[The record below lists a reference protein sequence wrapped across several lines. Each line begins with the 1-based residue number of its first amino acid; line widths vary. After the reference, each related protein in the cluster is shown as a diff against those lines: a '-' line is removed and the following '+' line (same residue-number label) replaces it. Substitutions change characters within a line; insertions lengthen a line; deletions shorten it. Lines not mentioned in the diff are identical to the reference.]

1 MSRKT
6 HKANWRDGNR
16 RKSPRISASDAWKE
30 NQQKPLS
37 SDKKSEQE
45 VLGKDQGPPS
55 RTRTR
60 TKRKFG
66 EAAFN
71 SISKIHKQVWKG
83 RDNPQGEDHS
93 TDSVRWTTGGEFEKD
108 NINHK
113 HDDRAIPNGK
123 PFKLPE
129 KRMLELILDIL
140 QRRDTYEIFAEPVE
154 SDEVEDYYEIIKEPM
169 DFATMRAKLH
179 EGMYQNLEQF
189 EHDVFLISENAMH
202 FNSTATIYFRQARAI
217 HELAKKVF
225 HVLRTDPENFIS
237 EFSGTRRRSMRK
249 ALSVAKDSR
258 HLNVKVSN
266 VRGDVSSKRRL
277 CSPSRP
283 SPLTRTAKGN
293 PGCTGVTAHNE
304 SRYCGSFT
312 GLDGRKSSFVDI
324 DRRSAYRQWRSSL
337 QNENDSVG
345 SKPLILM
352 NQGDISYRDSLMSF
366 AKDLGSMAQM
376 VAERKL
382 LGRHEKFP
390 TYHTTSSNC
399 WIQSQICQVPSAF
412 ATLQS
417 KHSSVNATS
426 TTESGTF
433 PGFIPGS
440 QLFHKADNIID
451 LTDAE
456 DGEEANDRNQIEE
469 KTDVSTQSAM
479 QRGLNVDCI
488 SKHDKVSQTRKST
501 ENRKGSCLFNSFA
514 GDLNSSIYRSNNACT
529 RSTMITVDAGKP
541 DDNVL
546 PVILALENSH
556 SVVPELKSR
565 NKKSLVPQTSEPP
578 SQINDATHTS
588 TSRCQA
594 TAAIFQNDGACS
606 PIQTT
611 QPLELKKPVPSV
623 SQFCFDIPFL
633 KAQLNQMK
641 TLGREEFSK
650 SRFSRGSDMKKPS
663 PSFEKRGFNR
673 TVNCTQQGESSTSP
687 FLNNQSWPSV
697 DNSDT
702 NLALQL

>member
-1 MSRKT
+1 MRAYLT
-6 HKANWRDGNR
+6 PLQERR
-16 RKSPRISASDAWKE
+16 RKLIKRIGEMRIGGEARESHASDAWKE
-30 NQQKPLS
+30 IQQKPFS

-60 TKRKFG
+60 VKRKFG

-71 SISKIHKQVWKG
+71 SVSKIHKQVWKG
-83 RDNPQGEDHS
+83 RDNSQGEDHS
-93 TDSVRWTTGGEFEKD
+93 TDS
-108 NINHK
+108 
-113 HDDRAIPNGK
+113 GK
-123 PFKLPE
+123 SQLSE
-129 KRMLELILDIL
+129 ILCN
-140 QRRDTYEIFAEPVE
+140 
-154 SDEVEDYYEIIKEPM
+154 VEDYYEIIKEPM

-189 EHDVFLISENAMH
+189 E
-202 FNSTATIYFRQARAI
+202 ARAI

-258 HLNVKVSN
+258 HPNVKVSN
-266 VRGDVSSKRRL
+266 VRGDVSSKKRL

-283 SPLTRTAKGN
+283 SPLTRTTKGN
-293 PGCTGVTAHNE
+293 PGCTRVTAHNE
-304 SRYCGSFT
+304 SGYCDSFT
-312 GLDGRKSSFVDI
+312 GLDGRKSGFVDI

-366 AKDLGSMAQM
+366 AQDLGSIAQM
-376 VAERKL
+376 VAKRKL

-390 TYHTTSSNC
+390 TYHTPSSNC
-399 WIQSQICQVPSAF
+399 WIQSQICQVPPAF

-426 TTESGTF
+426 TTESGKF

-440 QLFHKADNIID
+440 QPFHKADDVID

-456 DGEEANDRNQIEE
+456 DGEEANDRNQMEE
-469 KTDVSTQSAM
+469 KTNVSAKSEM
-479 QRGLNVDCI
+479 QRGQNVHCI
-488 SKHDKVSQTRKST
+488 SKPDKVSQTRKST
-501 ENRKGSCLFNSFA
+501 ENRKGSCLFNSFS
-514 GDLNSSIYRSNNACT
+514 GDLNSSIYRSNIACT
-529 RSTMITVDAGKP
+529 RSTTITVDAGKP

-556 SVVPELKSR
+556 SVIPELKSR
-565 NKKSLVPQTSEPP
+565 NKKSSVPSILIPQTSEPP

-594 TAAIFQNDGACS
+594 TAGIVQNDGACS
-606 PIQTT
+606 PIQTR

-633 KAQLNQMK
+633 KAQLNQMM
-641 TLGREEFSK
+641 TLRQDEFSK
-650 SRFSRGSDMKKPS
+650 SRFGRGSDMKKPS

-673 TVNCTQQGESSTSP
+673 TVNCTQQGESSTTP